1 MIDFTKYSNL
11 KKDGSVV
18 LQKVGTRAVVFV
30 RSFDPQ
36 SGAENAPAMATV
48 NVSDVLKVREEAQKT
63 LSGIDA
69 FLADV
74 KATGVETS
82 PAVKE

>member
-48 NVSDVLKVREEAQKT
+48 NVADVLKVREEAQKT

-74 KATGVETS
+74 QATGVETS